1 VPGFPAR
8 RCGVSG
14 DTGPWPPESCV
25 TPSQEIDGESSCFG
39 ITRARRRPSAAKRPR
54 LLTTSVLRLKPAFE
68 VPCVRREV
76 GSPARMP
83 VLAVSSGSR
92 GRVGGWLSRLMGI
105 YRSVLGFCG
114 RGVRLLLVRSES
126 RPGSAGAAVRSVR
139 PVPRSPVRTPVLP
152 YSRTGRL
159 PAATSR
165 TTWLPAVVPLHVT
178 HQMVAVMSGSLRFTT
193 TSSCVTW
200 SP

>member
-1 VPGFPAR
+1 MPGFPAR
-8 RCGVSG
+8 SRGVSG
-14 DTGPWPPESCV
+14 DTGPWPPESCL
-25 TPSQEIDGESSCFG
+25 TPSKEIDWESSCFG

-114 RGVRLLLVRSES
+114 RGVRLLLVRGES

-139 PVPRSPVRTPVLP
+139 PVPGP
-152 YSRTGRL
+152 YPRTGRL
-159 PAATSR
+159 PAAASR